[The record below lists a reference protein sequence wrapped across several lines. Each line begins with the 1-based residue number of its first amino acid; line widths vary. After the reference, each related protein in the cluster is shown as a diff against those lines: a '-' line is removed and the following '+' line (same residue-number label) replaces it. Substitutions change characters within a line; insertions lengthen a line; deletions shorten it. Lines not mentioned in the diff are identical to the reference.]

1 MNDAKTL
8 HETRF
13 LGLYERDGW
22 TFCERPN
29 ARGVV
34 GVLAITDDEKI
45 ILVEQFRK
53 PINRRCIELP
63 AGLVGDEE
71 EHQDEPIS
79 HTAARELEE
88 ETGYTAAEITRLAA
102 CPTSPGMTSETTHL
116 FLAAGLTK
124 TSQGGGIDGENIT
137 VHVVPLRSL
146 TLFLNK
152 KENEG
157 CSVNQMIYAS
167 LYLRSVK

>member
-1 MNDAKTL
+1 MKKVKTL
-8 HETRF
+8 HESHY

-22 TFCERPN
+22 AFCERPN

-34 GVLAITDDEKI
+34 GILAITDDEEI

-71 EHQDEPIS
+71 EHQDEPIA

-88 ETGYTAAEITRLAA
+88 ETGYTAAEIKHLAA

-124 TSQGGGIDGENIT
+124 VSAGGGVEGEEIT
-137 VHVVPLRSL
+137 VHVIPLKSL
-146 TLFLNK
+146 PLFLDK
-152 KENEG
+152 KENED

-167 LYLRSVK
+167 LYLRSQR